1 MAAEQ
6 DEEEG
11 EEEGGQ
17 GRKHVQEEV
26 DIEVEEFEGFREF
39 LGREEL
45 GVVSPFFEEEDLC

>member
-1 MAAEQ
+1 LAAEQ